1 MSLQDALR
9 RAAGLLVELPPDA
22 PRDDRDELLDEVL
35 AKAATQSPGG
45 SSRQVGA
52 TGSASGMS
60 TSRPSQTKTVEQI
73 MHDADGPDLDQIK
86 AGVAASSPSG
96 ASPSEAGKALDAP
109 AIYAAAKLPAAPFS
123 AEQMLDMLASL
134 PSELPLE
141 TRRQT
146 VKVTLSALG
155 KTMGASPETIVADA
169 SRKVAALA
177 AYSEHLT
184 KRTNEFS
191 QSGEKEIE
199 GLQSQIEAKRKALQD
214 ARHQLAQSTEKCRQE
229 ADRLDDVLEF
239 FSLDVPPSK
248 YAPRAPATGNP
259 QISAPQANT
268 PQANTPQSANVAQ
281 SLPVTPTSLSPGND
295 APGNV
300 ARNSQNDS
308 SR

>member
-35 AKAATQSPGG
+35 AKATTQSSGG
-45 SSRQVGA
+45 AAGQAGA
-52 TGSASGMS
+52 SGSASGMS
-60 TSRPSQTKTVEQI
+60 TLPSQTKTVEQI
-73 MHDADGPDLDQIK
+73 VHDADGPDLDQIK
-86 AGVAASSPSG
+86 AGVAASSPQG
-96 ASPSEAGKALDAP
+96 ASPTEAGKALDAP

-191 QSGEKEIE
+191 QNGEKEIE
-199 GLQSQIEAKRKALQD
+199 GLQAQIEAKRKALQD

-248 YAPRAPATGNP
+248 YAPRTASSVATNTSAAP
-259 QISAPQANT
+259 QIAPGLQVI
-268 PQANTPQSANVAQ
+268 PLDSANPKTQPPSGSA
-281 SLPVTPTSLSPGND
+281 T
-295 APGNV
+295 
-300 ARNSQNDS
+300 NSSN
-308 SR
+308 

>member
-22 PRDDRDELLDEVL
+22 PRENGDELLDEVL
-35 AKAATQSPGG
+35 AKAATQSSSGVAGQGG
-45 SSRQVGA
+45 AS
-52 TGSASGMS
+52 GSASGMS
-60 TSRPSQTKTVEQI
+60 TRPSQTKTVEQI
-73 MHDADGPDLDQIK
+73 VHDADGPDLDQIK

-96 ASPSEAGKALDAP
+96 ASPSEAGKALDTP
-109 AIYAAAKLPAAPFS
+109 AIYAAAKLPSAPFS

-146 VKVTLSALG
+146 VKVTLGALG

-191 QSGEKEIE
+191 QNGEKEIE
-199 GLQSQIEAKRKALQD
+199 GLQAQIEAKRKALQD
-214 ARHQLAQSTEKCRQE
+214 ARHQLAQSTEKCRAE

-259 QISAPQANT
+259 QI
-268 PQANTPQSANVAQ
+268 NTPQSANVAQ

-300 ARNSQNDS
+300 ARNPQNDS